1 MIERPAPPSNPSP
14 RQTTEVAA
22 TRRSGYAIAVLS
34 SIGSGLSTVI
44 GKWNLMAISPL
55 LMNSLIFS
63 VAAIV
68 LTGILLPAK
77 GIKNVFTLTRK
88 GWLWV
93 SLFAGSSVFALWT
106 FWAGVQ
112 KMDPSLAAFLNRVE
126 VFIAIMLGIIF
137 LKERFNRWETMGAV
151 LSVGGIVIMRLT
163 LRVEYT
169 EGFWLVLLG
178 SLFFGITEFISK
190 IAVRHVEPTILACIR
205 AMFMAVVFWIIFFS
219 RGMSFEGLDRVWPGV
234 IALGI
239 MGPIVARLLYLSAL
253 KRLELSRV
261 AVISQSQPIF
271 VILIAF
277 AFLGQL
283 PTFREI
289 LGGIFISAGCLLM
302 ILARHHTAIRNSF
315 RFGRPP
321 KTDGIAPGRQE

>member
-1 MIERPAPPSNPSP
+1 MIEQPAPARNTSP
-14 RQTTEVAA
+14 VQTTGAVDA
-22 TRRSGYAIAVLS
+22 RKSGYAIAVLS

-63 VAAIV
+63 VAAV
-68 LTGILLPAK
+68 VMTGILLPTK
-77 GIKNVFTLTRK
+77 GVKNLFTLTPK

-126 VFIAIMLGIIF
+126 VFVAILLGIIF
-137 LKERFNRWETMGAV
+137 LKERFTRWETLGAA
-151 LSVGGIVIMRLT
+151 LSVGGIVIMRLS
-163 LRVEYT
+163 LRVEYS

-190 IAVRHVEPTILACIR
+190 IAIRHVEPTILAYIR
-205 AMFMAVVFWIIFFS
+205 AAFMAVVFWIIFFS
-219 RGMSFEGLDRVWPGV
+219 RGMSFEGLERVWPGV

-271 VILIAF
+271 VILTAF
-277 AFLGQL
+277 AILGQL

-289 LGGIFISAGCLLM
+289 IGGICISVGCLLM
-302 ILARHHTAIRNSF
+302 ILARHRTGIRNSF

-321 KTDGIAPGRQE
+321 GTGGTAPGIPD